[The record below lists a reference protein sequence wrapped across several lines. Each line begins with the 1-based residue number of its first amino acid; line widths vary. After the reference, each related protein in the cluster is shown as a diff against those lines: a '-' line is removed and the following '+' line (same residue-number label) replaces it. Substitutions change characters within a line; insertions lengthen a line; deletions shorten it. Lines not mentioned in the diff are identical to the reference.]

1 MTKGLRGGIHIKRS
15 TAGRKEDVREKC
27 TRMLCTATNDSE
39 RLFLAA
45 LAEGLA
51 GGLPIRIGNEEW
63 VVERSAS
70 ARGGEGTGGRR
81 S

>member
-1 MTKGLRGGIHIKRS
+1 MHIRRT

-27 TRMLCTATNDSE
+27 SRMVCTATNDSE

-51 GGLPIRIGNEEW
+51 AGLPIRIGGEEW
-63 VVERSAS
+63 VSESDAGG
-70 ARGGEGTGGRR
+70 ARNKPEIRR
-81 S
+81 RRGAPSV